1 MALSRVAVQKLY
13 TRRADHYSPFLGAC
27 RSPRGFQALLER
39 SRFLRPGLRVLDA
52 GCGSGK
58 ATFVL
63 LELLRQQQFDY
74 QRVDAFDL
82 TPAVLDRFQRVVGA
96 LGIAR
101 VRLCQADVLA
111 LGALPSSWTEYD
123 LILSVSM
130 LEYLPKEELSRAL
143 SGLRARLAPG
153 GNMLVVITRKT
164 AETKILIEWLWHAER
179 YTKKELLLAFETA
192 GFRDPSFLTFPWPYF
207 WLNRASY
214 VVAASRSSI

>member
-1 MALSRVAVQKLY
+1 MALSSVAVQELY
-13 TRRADHYSPFLGAC
+13 TRRADHYTAFIGAFQ
-27 RSPRGFQALLER
+27 SPRGFQALLER
-39 SRFLRPGLRVLDA
+39 SLLLRPGLRVLDA

-63 LELLRQQQFDY
+63 LEALQQNHFDY
-74 QRVDAFDL
+74 KKVDAFDL
-82 TPAVLDRFQRVVGA
+82 TPAQLDRFQRVVDV
-96 LGIAR
+96 LGITR

-111 LGALPSSWTEYD
+111 LEALPSSWTNYD

-143 SGLRARLAPG
+143 SGLRARLALG
-153 GNMLVVITRKT
+153 GNILVVITRKT
-164 AETKILIEWLWHAER
+164 PEAKVLIEWLWHAER
-179 YTKKELLLAFETA
+179 YKKNELLLAFKKA

-214 VVAASRSSI
+214 VVAASS

>member
-1 MALSRVAVQKLY
+1 MALSSVAVQKLY
-13 TRRADHYSPFLGAC
+13 TRRADHYRAFIGAFQ
-27 RSPRGFQALLER
+27 SPRGFQALLER
-39 SRFLRPGLRVLDA
+39 SLLLRPGLRVLDA

-63 LELLRQQQFDY
+63 LEALQQNHFDY
-74 QRVDAFDL
+74 KKVDAFDL
-82 TPAVLDRFQRVVGA
+82 TPAQLDRFQRVVDV
-96 LGIAR
+96 LGITR

-111 LGALPSSWTEYD
+111 LEALPSSWTDYD

-130 LEYLPKEELSRAL
+130 LEYLPKEELARAL
-143 SGLRARLAPG
+143 SSLRARLAPG

-164 AETKILIEWLWHAER
+164 PEAKVLIEWLWHAER
-179 YTKKELLLAFETA
+179 YKKKELLLAFKNA

-214 VVAASRSSI
+214 VVAASS